1 MTTLVVL
8 LVGVPAGFLL
18 YTYGLYPAVLKVWGT
33 FQRFGYPWVD
43 PDSWP
48 SVSFS
53 LPVHDEEE
61 DIADTLD
68 HILALEYPSEKLQVL
83 VISDASNDSTDEIVR
98 RYEARGVE
106 LLRLDERGG
115 KTAAENA
122 ALPFLDGEIIVNT
135 DATTKL
141 LPSSLKPL
149 IRAFQDPTIG
159 VASGRDV
166 SEGVAQ
172 SDANVG
178 EAGYVGYEMW
188 VRSLE
193 TRVGSIVGASGCFY
207 AIRRRL
213 HLEPVPENLSR
224 DFLSALRAREAML
237 RAVSVNEA
245 VCIVPRTG
253 SMRAELTR
261 KERTMARGLDTLWA
275 KRSLMNLRRHGRFA
289 FMLIS
294 HKLCRWLVPLSLPI
308 AVAGL
313 IIWSLVVPPVAAVL
327 LSGLLFVALL
337 LSAWARLA
345 ADEDG
350 ASLRGFL
357 AYTAMAN
364 VAALRAW
371 GRFLRR
377 ERSSTWEPTRRRV

>member
-1 MTTLVVL
+1 M
-8 LVGVPAGFLL
+8 
-18 YTYGLYPAVLKVWGT
+18 
-33 FQRFGYPWVD
+33 
-43 PDSWP
+43 
-48 SVSFS
+48 
-53 LPVHDEEE
+53 
-61 DIADTLD
+61 
-68 HILALEYPSEKLQVL
+68 L

-122 ALPFLDGEIIVNT
+122 ALPRLEGEIIVNT

-149 IRAFQDPTIG
+149 IRAFQDPTVG

-166 SEGVAQ
+166 SEGVAS
-172 SDANVG
+172 SDDNLG

-207 AIRRRL
+207 AIRREL
-213 HLEPVPENLSR
+213 HMEPVPENLSR
-224 DFLSALRAREAML
+224 DFLSALRAREAKL

-245 VCIVPRTG
+245 ICIVPRTG
-253 SMRAELTR
+253 SVSAELTR

-275 KRSLMNLRRHGRFA
+275 KRSLLNPLRYGRFA
-289 FMLIS
+289 FMLTS
-294 HKLCRWLVPLSLPI
+294 HKLSRWLVPLSLPI

-313 IIWSLVVPPVAAVL
+313 IIWSLVAPPVAAVL
-327 LSGLLFVALL
+327 LAGLLVVALF
-337 LSAWARLA
+337 LSARARSA
-345 ADEDG
+345 AEEEG
-350 ASLRGFL
+350 ASLKGFL
-357 AYTAMAN
+357 TYAIMAN